1 MSEDFAVSHMKE
13 LILLVAAVA
22 FVAVQDWGRPA
33 AVIADEMW
41 RMLQEGVE
49 GRQGKFDEL
58 GNEKTREEKMGVLW
72 LWIGFAVAYYVRQA
86 GADLPTT
93 ALPVSAGI
101 FLSSLSKNQYDYLNK
116 HSDEWRYKK
125 FRQGK
130 RLQTAIKALCTIA
143 FQALVT
149 FASGLA

>member
-1 MSEDFAVSHMKE
+1 MSEDFMGSHTKE
-13 LILLVAAVA
+13 IVLLVAAVI
-22 FVAVQDWGRPA
+22 FVAARDWGRPA
-33 AVIADEMW
+33 SVIAGEMW

-49 GRQGKFDEL
+49 GRQEKFNEL
-58 GNEKTREEKMGVLW
+58 GNEKTREENMGVLW
-72 LWIGFAVAYYVRQA
+72 LWIGFAVANYVRQA

-101 FLSSLSKNQYDYLNK
+101 FLSLLSKNQYDYLNK

-130 RLQTAIKALCTIA
+130 RLQTAIKALCAIA